1 MAVSPQHFTQVDG
14 LRVQFRVRGKGKE
27 PLLLLHGWGGNSLSY
42 FGASVALEERF
53 RVLAPDLPGFGFSEQ
68 PPEAWGASEYAHV
81 VAGLLVASGF
91 GTVNVVGH
99 SFGGLVATALA
110 TSRPELVKRLVLVAS
125 PVVRL
130 PRSGKV
136 SARARAYR
144 AVRMVSNVV
153 PPLRERIREW
163 GIQKF
168 GSEDYRTAGPMR
180 PTMARILS
188 EDWRSTLAK
197 VSATTLLIYGERDE
211 DVPFAIAEAA
221 MTELPQGARLIVMP
235 GAGHFPFLDDT
246 PAFVEHVTSF
256 LLPVEAATDA

>member
-14 LRVQFRVRGKGKE
+14 LRVQFRVRGKGQE
-27 PLLLLHGWGGNSLSY
+27 PLLLLHGWGGNSLTF
-42 FGASVALEERF
+42 FGAALALEERF
-53 RVLAPDLPGFGFSEQ
+53 RVLSPDLPGFGFSEQ
-68 PPEAWGASEYAHV
+68 PPVAWGASEYARV

-91 GTVNVVGH
+91 GAVNVVGH

-110 TSRPELVKRLVLVAS
+110 TSRPALVKRLVLVAS

-130 PRSGKV
+130 PRSGNV
-136 SARARAYR
+136 SMRSRAYR
-144 AVRMVSNVV
+144 IVRTASNLV

-168 GSEDYRTAGPMR
+168 GSEDYRNAGPLR
-180 PTMARILS
+180 PTMARVLS
-188 EDWRSTLAK
+188 EDWRSALPK
-197 VSATTLLIYGERDE
+197 VACPTLLVYGENDE
-211 DVPFAIAEAA
+211 DVPLAVAEAA

-246 PAFVEHVTSF
+246 PAFVEHVSGF
-256 LLPVEAATDA
+256 LLPVEATADA